1 MLLREAADSATR
13 PSGLLGMSISH
24 QVVAGCAEL
33 VSVSIWQDMDTMVSV
48 IGPRWREPA
57 WLPGL
62 EEAGTESKIELLE
75 AVVTSFE
82 DLGST
87 ARVFRADAD

>member
-1 MLLREAADSATR
+1 
-13 PSGLLGMSISH
+13 
-24 QVVAGCAEL
+24 
-33 VSVSIWQDMDTMVSV
+33 MDTMVSV
-48 IGPRWREPA
+48 IGARWREPA

>member
-13 PSGLLGMSISH
+13 PSGLLGMSISR

-48 IGPRWREPA
+48 MGPRWREPA
-57 WLPGL
+57 GLPLAIGL
-62 EEAGTESKIELLE
+62 APSNRLL
-75 AVVTSFE
+75 
-82 DLGST
+82 G
-87 ARVFRADAD
+87 RR

>member
-1 MLLREAADSATR
+1 MLLREAAGSTTR
-13 PSGLLGMSISH
+13 PSGLLGMSISR

-48 IGPRWREPA
+48 MGPRWREPA
-57 WLPGL
+57 GLPGL

-75 AVVTSFE
+75 AVVTSYE

-87 ARVFRADAD
+87 ARVFRAEAD